1 MHITQRSKDTVS
13 NANFEK
19 QTATGQTKRDNLEAE
34 GLLLSEDED
43 DQFRWTQKDSRS
55 NITTTR

>member
-19 QTATGQTKRDNLEAE
+19 RTATGQTKRDNLEAE
-34 GLLLSEDED
+34 RLLLREDED
-43 DQFRWTQKDSRS
+43 DQFRWTQRIADR
-55 NITTTR
+55 